1 MEQETRIKKGH
12 RIILLD
18 TETTGLSVADGH
30 KLIEIGCIEII
41 DRRFTGNTYH
51 TYLNTDK
58 EIDAGATKVHGITNE
73 ALKGEPTFPK
83 VASGFLKFIDGA
95 ELVAHN
101 APFDVGFIN
110 NELSLIE
117 GESRTLADLCTIT
130 DTLVMARAANPT
142 ARASLDALAKR
153 HDVDSGDRTL
163 HGALLDCEILGEVYL
178 KMTGGQKDLKL
189 EEEKAKTSK
198 TQTIKPRT
206 ANKRFG
212 SLKVVKA
219 SEADIV
225 AHNAVCDTIGSQY
238 GITV

>member
-1 MEQETRIKKGH
+1 MEQNNGIKKGH
-12 RIILLD
+12 RIVLLD

-30 KLIEIGCIEII
+30 KLFEIGCIEII

-73 ALKGEPTFPK
+73 ALKGELTFSNI
-83 VASGFLKFIDGA
+83 ASDFLKFIDGA

-117 GESRTLADLCTIT
+117 GESRTLADLCKIT

-153 HDVDSGDRTL
+153 YGVDSGDRTL

-189 EEEKAKTSK
+189 EEEKAKVNK
-198 TQTIKPRT
+198 TQSRKPRKE
-206 ANKRFG
+206 NKRFG
-212 SLKVVKA
+212 SLRVVKA
-219 SEADIV
+219 SDDDII
-225 AHNAVCDTIGSQY
+225 AHNTVCDAIGSAY
-238 GITV
+238 SV